1 MRMKTLARAVVCAAL
16 CAAGCGDA
24 FLAAGCAKMPVVGTV
39 LAGDDLPRRVSEARV
54 VLVGRMAS
62 LEERA
67 VTGEELEAVD
77 GRPVTKLVWYDVAA
91 LDVLEVLKGVCGD
104 GTVSVRFLSFDQ
116 TQYPPRDR
124 ARCRA
129 FSSYDIWNP
138 GIWIIDFDSHIEP
151 RFAVQRGN
159 FLPIS
164 MLDKVKAALGKQTSP
179 AADEK

>member
-1 MRMKTLARAVVCAAL
+1 LYRAL
-16 CAAGCGDA
+16 AAGCGEA
-24 FLAAGCAKMPVVGTV
+24 FLAAGCAKVPIAGKL
-39 LAGDDLPRRVSEARV
+39 LAGDDLPRRVSEAPV
-54 VLVGRMAS
+54 VLIGRMAS

-91 LDVLEVLKGVCGD
+91 LGVIEVLKGVCGD
-104 GTVSVRFLSFDQ
+104 GTVSVEFLSFDQ
-116 TQYPPRDR
+116 TRYPPRDR

-151 RFAVQRGN
+151 RFTVQRGN

-164 MLDKVKAALGKQTSP
+164 MLDKVKAALGKQAGRP
-179 AADEK
+179 VDKNE